1 MLASVK
7 MVVSVA
13 LALSA
18 ATDLT
23 GQVAEHAV
31 RAGRRVPLPL
41 VEEIALA
48 RSAAPASISARA
60 RVLILVDT
68 GYVVA
73 SEGASD
79 VTCVVNRSW
88 NRSVEPHCYDV
99 EGSATVMRI
108 ELHRNW
114 LRHSGKSEDHIDRE
128 IAQMIHRGDLRLPRR
143 PAMSYMMSSRQ
154 VLYNDS
160 GRQVGSW
167 KPHIM
172 LYYPSLT
179 NAGVGLPA
187 KPEMRVGMVAN
198 EGTAES
204 SLMII
209 MPRFSDAVKAP

>member
-1 MLASVK
+1 
-7 MVVSVA
+7 
-13 LALSA
+13 
-18 ATDLT
+18 
-23 GQVAEHAV
+23 
-31 RAGRRVPLPL
+31 
-41 VEEIALA
+41 
-48 RSAAPASISARA
+48 
-60 RVLILVDT
+60 
-68 GYVVA
+68 
-73 SEGASD
+73 
-79 VTCVVNRSW
+79 
-88 NRSVEPHCYDV
+88 
-99 EGSATVMRI
+99 
-108 ELHRNW
+108 
-114 LRHSGKSEDHIDRE
+114 
-128 IAQMIHRGDLRLPRR
+128 MIHRGDLRLPRR

-209 MPRFSDAVKAP
+209 MPRFSDTVKAP